1 MTPPLSFGRLFKKK
15 EKRSPG
21 LRETENLDDS
31 SPSLITKKIEGA
43 ATADSIKESENS
55 LAFSQALSM
64 LQNIE
69 NQKVV
74 VLSTELAPIKESLE
88 NVLLSIGK
96 LADDLQNENV
106 KVEEEKFKPSVESAR
121 KIVVSSLK
129 REVSSHVPVPI
140 SIHGSKKF
148 QERLESMLDRFG
160 EVSGSHSKVLNAFMK
175 KHTNKI
181 KGEFDTISALKK
193 RTNKIMDNFE
203 QERTPVANC
212 IDLLSRTSQMAD
224 SIKFKEEEVSNTHK
238 EIAQLEAEYLELKR
252 RLNSVESSSDFEST
266 SKIIHEIELAHKDE
280 RELRKELTDLFSHV
294 SRALAKYSYGL
305 SKETTSKL
313 HVLID
318 EPWKIFESTKE
329 TKEERLQ
336 QQQLQQQ
343 QLQQQQQDNL
353 ESYRSLLIDVHK
365 AVHTGKVTLKD
376 ADKVEK
382 YFDLILNSLQDFKK
396 RSQTTNSKLKSLE
409 ERKDYATLNLSED
422 LKKKSKDREVSIEN
436 HKIYLDRL
444 QNEIKEKKSNL
455 ENMIR
460 ESEECLF
467 KVTGKY
473 YMLNSGSQ

>member
-1 MTPPLSFGRLFKKK
+1 MTPLSFGRLFKKK

-31 SPSLITKKIEGA
+31 SPSLTTKRVEGA

-74 VLSTELAPIKESLE
+74 VLSTDLAPIKESLE
-88 NVLLSIGK
+88 NVLLSIRK

-129 REVSSHVPVPI
+129 REVSSQVPVPI

-181 KGEFDTISALKK
+181 KGEFDTISSLKK

-224 SIKFKEEEVSNTHK
+224 SIKLKEEEVSNTHK

-305 SKETTSKL
+305 SKEITSKL
-313 HVLID
+313 HVLIN

-336 QQQLQQQ
+336 QQQQLLQE
-343 QLQQQQQDNL
+343 QQQDNL
-353 ESYRSLLIDVHK
+353 ESYRSLLIDVYK
-365 AVHTGKVTLKD
+365 AVHTGKITLKD

-382 YFDLILNSLQDFKK
+382 YFDLILNSLEDFKK
-396 RSQTTNSKLKSLE
+396 RFQTTSSKLKSLE
-409 ERKDYATLNLSED
+409 KRKDYATLNLLED

-436 HKIYLDRL
+436 RKVYLDRL

-460 ESEECLF
+460 NSEECLF
-467 KVTGKY
+467 KVTGKH

>member
-1 MTPPLSFGRLFKKK
+1 MTPPLSFSRLFKKK
-15 EKRSPG
+15 EKRSPA

-31 SPSLITKKIEGA
+31 SPSLTTKRVEGA

-69 NQKVV
+69 NQKIV
-74 VLSTELAPIKESLE
+74 VLSTDLAPIKESLE

-121 KIVVSSLK
+121 KIVVSALK

-181 KGEFDTISALKK
+181 KGEFDTISSLKK
-193 RTNKIMDNFE
+193 RTNKIMNNFE

-212 IDLLSRTSQMAD
+212 IDLLSRTSQTAD
-224 SIKFKEEEVSNTHK
+224 SIKLKEEEVSNTHK
-238 EIAQLEAEYLELKR
+238 EIAQLEAEYLEVKR

-280 RELRKELTDLFSHV
+280 IELRKELTDLFSHV

-313 HVLID
+313 HILID

-329 TKEERLQ
+329 TKEDR
-336 QQQLQQQ
+336 
-343 QLQQQQQDNL
+343 LQQQQQDNL

-365 AVHTGKVTLKD
+365 AVHIGKITLKD

-382 YFDLILNSLQDFKK
+382 YFDLILNSLEDFKK

-409 ERKDYATLNLSED
+409 KRKDYATLNLSED
-422 LKKKSKDREVSIEN
+422 LKKKSKDRQLSIEN
-436 HKIYLDRL
+436 RKIYLDRL

-460 ESEECLF
+460 DSEECLF
-467 KVTGKY
+467 KVTGKHF
-473 YMLNSGSQ
+473 MLNSGSQ

>member
-1 MTPPLSFGRLFKKK
+1 MTPPLSFSRLFKKK
-15 EKRSPG
+15 EKRSPA

-31 SPSLITKKIEGA
+31 SPSLTTKRVEGA

-74 VLSTELAPIKESLE
+74 ILSTDLAPIKESLE
-88 NVLLSIGK
+88 NVLSSIGK

-129 REVSSHVPVPI
+129 REVSSQVPVPI

-181 KGEFDTISALKK
+181 KGEFDTISSLKK

-224 SIKFKEEEVSNTHK
+224 SIKLKGEEVSNTHK

-252 RLNSVESSSDFEST
+252 RLNNVESSSDFEST

-280 RELRKELTDLFSHV
+280 MELRKELTDLFSHV

-305 SKETTSKL
+305 SKDTTSKL

-329 TKEERLQ
+329 TKEDR
-336 QQQLQQQ
+336 LQQQ

-365 AVHTGKVTLKD
+365 AVRTGKITLKD

-382 YFDLILNSLQDFKK
+382 YFDLILNSLEDFKK

-409 ERKDYATLNLSED
+409 KRKDYATLNLSED
-422 LKKKSKDREVSIEN
+422 LKKKSKDRQLSIEN
-436 HKIYLDRL
+436 RKIYLDRL

-460 ESEECLF
+460 DSEECLF
-467 KVTGKY
+467 KVTGKH